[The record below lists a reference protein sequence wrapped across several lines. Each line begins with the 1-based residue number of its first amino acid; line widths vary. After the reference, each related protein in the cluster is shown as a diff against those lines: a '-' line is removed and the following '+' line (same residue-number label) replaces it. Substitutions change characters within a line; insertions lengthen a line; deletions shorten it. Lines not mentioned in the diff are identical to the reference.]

1 MKALA
6 ERVFFKEDR
15 EAEEETT
22 KVFAVVNM
30 VEEVEYLL
38 RVFKFESDAI
48 EYAMMEA
55 ELNELDE
62 YVVVEKE
69 LL

>member
-6 ERVFFKEDR
+6 ERVFFRADR
-15 EAEEETT
+15 EAEDETT
-22 KVFAVVNM
+22 KVFAVVN
-30 VEEVEYLL
+30 VVDEVEYLL
-38 RVFKFESDAI
+38 KVFKLESDAF
-48 EYAMMEA
+48 EHAVMEA
-55 ELNELDE
+55 DLNVLDE

>member
-1 MKALA
+1 MEQVA

-38 RVFKFESDAI
+38 RVFKLESDAI

>member
-1 MKALA
+1 MKVLA
-6 ERVFFKEDR
+6 GRVSFKEDR

-30 VEEVEYLL
+30 VEGVEYLL
-38 RVFKFESDAI
+38 RIFKLESDAI

-55 ELNELDE
+55 DLNELDE

>member
-22 KVFAVVNM
+22 KVFAVVNI

-48 EYAMMEA
+48 EYAKMEA

>member
-38 RVFKFESDAI
+38 RVFKLESDAI
-48 EYAMMEA
+48 EYAIMEA
-55 ELNELDE
+55 ELNVLDE